1 MERITLGRMYVSE
14 PQDPSL
20 WRPAVTLTGTV
31 VSPFSAGR
39 SPFLALLSQE
49 LQAKRAFHS
58 IRRKQLPGDSP
69 VLCLCCRS
77 SGLALL
83 LARWTPYSW
92 GKEVR
97 LGFSGPGDV
106 FLGALGLC
114 HIDSCG
120 ADCSPIILALSF
132 LSLKFNLYFCSSALI
147 CLISTWRKDP
157 ACPSHVDCSFYSN

>member
-1 MERITLGRMYVSE
+1 MESITLGRMYVSE

-20 WRPAVTLTGTV
+20 WRPAVLIGTA

-49 LQAKRAFHS
+49 LQAKRAIHS
-58 IRRKQLPGDSP
+58 ISRKQVPSNSP
-69 VLCLCCRS
+69 MLCLCFRS

-97 LGFSGPGDV
+97 LGFSGPGNI
-106 FLGALGLC
+106 FSGALGLW

-120 ADCSPIILALSF
+120 ADCSPIILALRF
-132 LSLKFNLYFCSSALI
+132 LSLKSNLYCCSLALF